1 MTTGAVDAP
10 VQPTHAAVADGPAG
24 TDRPP
29 GKSDLGMA
37 LVFIAPAARSTTH
50 RVAASGAS

>member
-10 VQPTHAAVADGPAG
+10 VQHTHAAVADVPAG

-29 GKSDLGMA
+29 GKRHLGMA
-37 LVFIAPAARSTTH
+37 LVVLAPAARSTTD
-50 RVAASGAS
+50 RVAANGAS